1 MADVHL
7 AVGVAVMLTNLVAG
21 IWGGVAWIARRP
33 SVSFW
38 YVLRVAQGTV
48 ILQVVLGGL
57 LLVSGHQASDGLH
70 YMYGAGPLV
79 VNLFAEGMRAGAAQR
94 ELPESVDFATLGPG
108 EQRAIALE
116 ILRRETGI
124 MALGA
129 LVIVAFAF
137 RAAQVSGHMF

>member
-7 AVGVAVMLTNLVAG
+7 VVGVAVMVTNLLAG
-21 IWGGVAWIARRP
+21 IWGGAAWIAHRP
-33 SVSFW
+33 SVWFW
-38 YVLRVAQGTV
+38 YLLRIAQASV
-48 ILQVVLGGL
+48 ILQVVLGAL
-57 LLVSGHQASDGLH
+57 LLVSGREASDALH

-94 ELPESVDFATLGPG
+94 ELPEGVDFATLGAG

-116 ILRRETGI
+116 IVRRETGI
-124 MALGA
+124 MAVGA

>member
-7 AVGVAVMLTNLVAG
+7 VVGVVVMAANLLAG
-21 IWGGVAWIARRP
+21 VWGAVAWIARRP
-33 SVSFW
+33 SVWFW
-38 YVLRVAQGTV
+38 YVLRFAQGSV
-48 ILQVVLGGL
+48 IVQVVLGAIL
-57 LLVSGHQASDGLH
+57 LIAGREATDAIH

-94 ELPESVDFATLGPG
+94 ELPEGVDFAALGPV

-116 ILRRETGI
+116 IVRRETGI
-124 MALGA
+124 MGVGA
-129 LVIVAFAF
+129 LLIVAFAV

>member
-7 AVGVAVMLTNLVAG
+7 VVGVAVMVTNLLAG
-21 IWGGVAWIARRP
+21 IWGAAAWITRRP
-33 SVSFW
+33 SVWFW
-38 YVLRVAQGTV
+38 YVLRVAQASV

-57 LLVSGHQASDGLH
+57 LLISGHEAADGLH

-94 ELPESVDFATLGPG
+94 ELPEGVDFVTLGAG

-116 ILRRETGI
+116 IVRRETGI

-129 LVIVAFAF
+129 LVVVAFAF

>member
-7 AVGVAVMLTNLVAG
+7 VVGVGVMVTNLLAG
-21 IWGGVAWIARRP
+21 IWGAAAWITRRP
-33 SVSFW
+33 SVGFW
-38 YVLRVAQGTV
+38 YLLRVAQASV
-48 ILQVVLGGL
+48 ILQVVLGAVL
-57 LLVSGHQASDGLH
+57 LISGREASDALH
-70 YMYGAGPLV
+70 YMYGVGPLV

-94 ELPESVDFATLGPG
+94 ELPEGVDFGTLGAG

-116 ILRRETGI
+116 IVRRETGI